1 MVETFN
7 VLNVHE
13 QFIYFIIIII
23 IIIIFYGLLTT
34 QGHPLIDNLNDFTH
48 RDATIL
54 FYIQPFLDHMLS

>member
-13 QFIYFIIIII
+13 Q
-23 IIIIFYGLLTT
+23 IFFFFFDGLLTT

>member
-13 QFIYFIIIII
+13 QFF
-23 IIIIFYGLLTT
+23 FFFFDGLLTT